1 MTLKLFRTNHF
12 KRAYKKLQLTDSQD
26 QALIDVL
33 YKLLNGV
40 SLDEKHKDH
49 MLKGEYASFRECHV
63 KPDLLLVYK
72 IDSNV
77 LKLVE
82 IGSHS
87 ELFD

>member
-1 MTLKLFRTNHF
+1 MG
-12 KRAYKKLQLTDSQD
+12 
-26 QALIDVL
+26 
-33 YKLLNGV
+33 GV
-40 SLDEKHKDH
+40 PLDEKYKDH